1 MFFCCPDRY
10 TDRYF
15 CFLYLLFVANIAT
28 GNHRRPEGASPANG
42 NHRGKDGRHLHGGPG
57 GLNSYFHCKM
67 ERFIEQLNR
76 IERNTLLAAK
86 NVLTF
91 DDVALLTGL
100 SKSHLYKLTS
110 THQIPYYKPS
120 GKNIYFDRKEV
131 EDWLRQNRA
140 NTEQEAQSGAAAF
153 LAKEGL

>member
-1 MFFCCPDRY
+1 MQARPMETTGAKMAATCTAGRKPQQLY
-10 TDRYF
+10 TLR
-15 CFLYLLFVANIAT
+15 
-28 GNHRRPEGASPANG
+28 NG
-42 NHRGKDGRHLHGGPG
+42 
-57 GLNSYFHCKM
+57 S
-67 ERFIEQLNR
+67 

-110 THQIPYYKPS
+110 TRQIPYYKPR

>member
-1 MFFCCPDRY
+1 
-10 TDRYF
+10 
-15 CFLYLLFVANIAT
+15 
-28 GNHRRPEGASPANG
+28 
-42 NHRGKDGRHLHGGPG
+42 
-57 GLNSYFHCKM
+57 M

-110 THQIPYYKPS
+110 AHQIPYYKPS

-153 LAKEGL
+153 LAREGL